1 MVALPQDHRPRPKE
15 EGLNNKL
22 NHKIRVLYGS
32 VAVTMRKRGSWA
44 SLKWSIN
51 NHSQYS
57 LPAVAH
63 TPKQWAQ
70 HLQYT
75 RSINSKP
82 CPPFYSLKEACL
94 NDTPLSGL
102 GSPYLPLN
110 ISTGCIFEAIRH
122 LYTSSQ
128 SRVHKGRHTAQDE
141 AFRTPSLCPLAGHRQ
156 PLPSTPVG
164 LLRWVPSLPCA
175 RRP

>member
-1 MVALPQDHRPRPKE
+1 
-15 EGLNNKL
+15 
-22 NHKIRVLYGS
+22 
-32 VAVTMRKRGSWA
+32 MRERGSWA
-44 SLKWSIN
+44 CLTPSIN

-63 TPKQWAQ
+63 TPKHSPQ

-102 GSPYLPLN
+102 GSTYLPLN
-110 ISTGCIFEAIRH
+110 IPTGCVFEAIQH
-122 LYTSSQ
+122 LYI
-128 SRVHKGRHTAQDE
+128 
-141 AFRTPSLCPLAGHRQ
+141 C
-156 PLPSTPVG
+156 
-164 LLRWVPSLPCA
+164 
-175 RRP
+175 